1 MTIQGWVNIVNALGG
16 PVLGASPGAPLNYVA
31 PISIGRKGKSLNV
44 GAPQYFVFPIRERYE
59 GTQGAGSSGNPRAL
73 HTRLVDLEFHSMGA
87 DYGSTEVLNQAL
99 VTALRQVMAGAN
111 YQLGHATW
119 VDPENLEAF
128 PVLVLPVTLVLVLPQ
143 ALLPTAAGVAI
154 DNAVYQTTIVNQV
167 GLDTSGQVDGQHNTV
182 AGSG

>member
-1 MTIQGWVNIVNALGG
+1 MAIQGWVDIVNALGA
-16 PVLGASPGAPLNYVA
+16 PVLGGAPGTPLNYVA
-31 PISIGRKGKSLNV
+31 PISVGKKGKSLNV
-44 GAPQYFVFPIRERYE
+44 GAPQYFVFPLNERYE
-59 GTQGAGSSGNPRAL
+59 GSQGAGSSGNPRAL

-99 VTALRQVMAGAN
+99 VTALRQVLAGAN
-111 YQLGHATW
+111 YKLGQATW

-128 PVLVLPVTLVLVLPQ
+128 PVIVLPVTLVLVLPQ
-143 ALLPTAAGVAI
+143 ALLPAAAGVPVG
-154 DNAVYQTTIVNQV
+154 NAVYQTTTVTKV